1 MGAHLITG
9 YAGKAHITSGDTGM
23 FNAAI
28 IGGGKYVLPIG
39 SMFEASIVTNNL
51 VKVMDGCM
59 VNQGRNINIPVNDY
73 EECIIDNGLQGLKRN
88 DLIVIRYSK
97 DVETEIEKAETIVIK
112 GVSGDT
118 AVDPSYLTGDIL
130 AGAATDDFP
139 LYRVKLDGLTITALE
154 PMFNVMVSMNSLKES
169 LAKCEDGLSTLN
181 TNLASIY
188 SQINNLQSLNPGT
201 THNLGLE
208 ANCAYLIFIGKYD
221 TSTTSKY
228 DGTNLSVY
236 VATTT
241 SVRTFSYPIVHN
253 SGVTVSLTNLLLSIT
268 VPSDNYVRRLHI
280 VKFSNS

>member
-1 MGAHLITG
+1 
-9 YAGKAHITSGDTGM
+9 M

-51 VKVMDGCM
+51 VKVKDGCLI
-59 VNQGRNINIPVNDY
+59 NQGRNINIPVNDY

-130 AGAATDDFP
+130 AGATTDDFP
-139 LYRVKLDGLTITALE
+139 LYRVKLDGLAIKAVE

-169 LAKCEDGLSTLN
+169 LAKTNASVDQLN
-181 TNLASIY
+181 TNLNNQLNSDKKYMKQRGQTNNANECILPGIY
-188 SQINNLQSLNPGT
+188 FT
-201 THNLGLE
+201 TLATNGA
-208 ANCAYLIFIGKYD
+208 ANYGVLLVITNQTVYN
-221 TSTTSKY
+221 TTS
-228 DGTNLSVY
+228 GWFFQMWFITNGEIKIRRSIN
-236 VATTT
+236 ASDENGWTEWQT
-241 SVRTFSYPIVHN
+241 IVGAN
-253 SGVTVSLTNLLLSIT
+253 G
-268 VPSDNYVRRLHI
+268 
-280 VKFSNS
+280 